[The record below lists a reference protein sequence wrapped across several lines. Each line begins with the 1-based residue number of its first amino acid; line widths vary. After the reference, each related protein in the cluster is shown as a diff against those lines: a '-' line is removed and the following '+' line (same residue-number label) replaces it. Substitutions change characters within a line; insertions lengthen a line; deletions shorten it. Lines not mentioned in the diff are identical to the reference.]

1 MITNAVRL
9 LIICVFAFVPL
20 LLGEFARNKAVNN
33 TNDFILQGR
42 KLKTFPMY
50 ATIFSTWMSIFAFIG
65 AIAYFYEQGPIYMTT
80 VGWDALFA
88 VLFILL
94 GRRIWHYG
102 KVHNYMT
109 PTDFFDDIYDSKKL
123 NVLVTVVSILSTMVY
138 LQVQIVGGILVMNVA
153 TAGVISSYVGGIIF
167 FSILVIYL
175 WAGGLRAVVRTD
187 IFYGILIVLAIVSS
201 GLYLMHVAGGTGQVF
216 PELIAKD
223 PSYVSMPGE
232 EGRHR
237 VVLWISL
244 FFIVPIGAFMGP
256 QIWIRNYAA
265 ESERNFNV
273 IPWLLCLSSIICVG
287 TLFAGSSALVLTD
300 HVDNPDSILLTLL
313 HQYANPF
320 FYTFVI
326 IGIYATIF
334 STANSQV
341 HAIAAVYTIDVHK
354 RYINRKTPERK
365 LVDIAKWTVLIV
377 ALVSYVFIIIVPQ
390 SIFDLGIIALGVQAQ
405 LIVPV
410 AGAFFWK
417 RSTASAAYMGIL
429 SGELTFL
436 VGLVL
441 SGGQDSSICAIAGLI
456 ANLFFFI
463 IMAMTDKPRIRV
475 YKKIETYRREYKLKN
490 Y

>member
-20 LLGEFARNKAVNN
+20 LLGEFARNKAVSN

-175 WAGGLRAVVRTD
+175 WAGGLRAVVMTD

-201 GLYLMHVAGGTGQVF
+201 GCYLMHVAGGADQVF

-265 ESERNFNV
+265 ESERNFNI

-313 HQYANPF
+313 HQYADPF

-341 HAIAAVYTIDVHK
+341 HAIAAV
-354 RYINRKTPERK
+354 
-365 LVDIAKWTVLIV
+365 
-377 ALVSYVFIIIVPQ
+377 
-390 SIFDLGIIALGVQAQ
+390 
-405 LIVPV
+405 
-410 AGAFFWK
+410 
-417 RSTASAAYMGIL
+417 
-429 SGELTFL
+429 
-436 VGLVL
+436 
-441 SGGQDSSICAIAGLI
+441 
-456 ANLFFFI
+456 
-463 IMAMTDKPRIRV
+463 
-475 YKKIETYRREYKLKN
+475 
-490 Y
+490 

>member
-42 KLKTFPMY
+42 KLKTLPMY

-175 WAGGLRAVVRTD
+175 WAGGLRAVVMTD

-354 RYINRKTPERK
+354 RYIKPEDSGTKAGGYRQ
-365 LVDIAKWTVLIV
+365 VD
-377 ALVSYVFIIIVPQ
+377 
-390 SIFDLGIIALGVQAQ
+390 
-405 LIVPV
+405 
-410 AGAFFWK
+410 GAD
-417 RSTASAAYMGIL
+417 RCS
-429 SGELTFL
+429 
-436 VGLVL
+436 
-441 SGGQDSSICAIAGLI
+441 GLI
-456 ANLFFFI
+456 RIHYHSASEHLRSGDHRSGSAGTAHRTGGRSFFLEAFYSQCCLYGYPLRRADISGRSGLKRRAGFQHLCDCRSDRKFVLFYHYG
-463 IMAMTDKPRIRV
+463 DDG
-475 YKKIETYRREYKLKN
+475 
-490 Y
+490 

>member
-1 MITNAVRL
+1 MITNAIRL

-20 LLGEFARNKAVNN
+20 LLGEFARNKAVYN
-33 TNDFILQGR
+33 TSDFILQGR

-50 ATIFSTWMSIFAFIG
+50 ATVFSTWMSIFAFIG
-65 AIAYFYEQGPIYMTT
+65 GIAYFYEQGPIYMTT

-88 VLFILL
+88 VLFIVL

-109 PTDFFDDIYDSKKL
+109 PTDFFADIYDSKSL
-123 NVLVTVVSILSTMVY
+123 NTLVTVVTILSTMVY
-138 LQVQIVGGILVMNVA
+138 LQVQIVGGLLVMNVA
-153 TAGVISSYVGGIIF
+153 TGGIISSYVGGIIF

-175 WAGGLRAVVRTD
+175 WAGGLRAVVMTD
-187 IFYGILIVLAIVSS
+187 IFYGILIVLAIVSA
-201 GLYLMHVAGGTGQVF
+201 GMYLMHVAGGTDYVF
-216 PELIAKD
+216 PTLISRD
-223 PSYVSMPGE
+223 PSYVSMPGV

-237 VVLWISL
+237 VMLWISL
-244 FFIVPIGAFMGP
+244 FFIVPVGAFMGP

-265 ESERNFNV
+265 ESERNFNI

-300 HVDNPDSILLTLL
+300 HVENPDSILLTLL

-320 FYTFVI
+320 FYAFVI
-326 IGIYATIF
+326 VGIYATIF

-341 HAIAAVYTIDVHK
+341 HALAAVYTIDIHK
-354 RYINRKTPERK
+354 RYVNRNASERR
-365 LVDIAKWTVLIV
+365 LVGVAKWTVLVIAV
-377 ALVSYVFIIIVPQ
+377 VSYVFIVVVPQ
-390 SIFDLGIIALGVQAQ
+390 SIFDLGIIALGAQAQ

-417 RSTASAAYMGIL
+417 RSTANAAFMGVI

-436 VGLVL
+436 VGLIL

-463 IMAMTDKPRIRV
+463 VVAVTDKPRIRV
-475 YKKIETYRREYKLKN
+475 YKKIESYRRDYKLKN

>member
-175 WAGGLRAVVRTD
+175 WAGGLRAVVMTD

-201 GLYLMHVAGGTGQVF
+201 GCYLMHVAGGADQV
-216 PELIAKD
+216 
-223 PSYVSMPGE
+223 
-232 EGRHR
+232 
-237 VVLWISL
+237 SL
-244 FFIVPIGAFMGP
+244 
-256 QIWIRNYAA
+256 
-265 ESERNFNV
+265 S
-273 IPWLLCLSSIICVG
+273 
-287 TLFAGSSALVLTD
+287 
-300 HVDNPDSILLTLL
+300 
-313 HQYANPF
+313 
-320 FYTFVI
+320 
-326 IGIYATIF
+326 
-334 STANSQV
+334 
-341 HAIAAVYTIDVHK
+341 
-354 RYINRKTPERK
+354 
-365 LVDIAKWTVLIV
+365 
-377 ALVSYVFIIIVPQ
+377 
-390 SIFDLGIIALGVQAQ
+390 
-405 LIVPV
+405 
-410 AGAFFWK
+410 
-417 RSTASAAYMGIL
+417 
-429 SGELTFL
+429 
-436 VGLVL
+436 
-441 SGGQDSSICAIAGLI
+441 
-456 ANLFFFI
+456 
-463 IMAMTDKPRIRV
+463 
-475 YKKIETYRREYKLKN
+475 
-490 Y
+490 

>member
-42 KLKTFPMY
+42 KLKTLPMY

-175 WAGGLRAVVRTD
+175 WAGGLRAVVMTD

-223 PSYVSMPGE
+223 PSYV
-232 EGRHR
+232 
-237 VVLWISL
+237 
-244 FFIVPIGAFMGP
+244 
-256 QIWIRNYAA
+256 
-265 ESERNFNV
+265 
-273 IPWLLCLSSIICVG
+273 
-287 TLFAGSSALVLTD
+287 
-300 HVDNPDSILLTLL
+300 
-313 HQYANPF
+313 
-320 FYTFVI
+320 
-326 IGIYATIF
+326 
-334 STANSQV
+334 
-341 HAIAAVYTIDVHK
+341 
-354 RYINRKTPERK
+354 
-365 LVDIAKWTVLIV
+365 
-377 ALVSYVFIIIVPQ
+377 
-390 SIFDLGIIALGVQAQ
+390 IALCNAWFCGYPCSSSF
-405 LIVPV
+405 LSELL
-410 AGAFFWK
+410 WDL
-417 RSTASAAYMGIL
+417 RSGSEITRR
-429 SGELTFL
+429 
-436 VGLVL
+436 
-441 SGGQDSSICAIAGLI
+441 
-456 ANLFFFI
+456 N
-463 IMAMTDKPRIRV
+463 
-475 YKKIETYRREYKLKN
+475 RREISTLSRGCYACPLL
-490 Y
+490 YVSEPYLQGAPRWC

>member
-1 MITNAVRL
+1 M
-9 LIICVFAFVPL
+9 
-20 LLGEFARNKAVNN
+20 
-33 TNDFILQGR
+33 
-42 KLKTFPMY
+42 
-50 ATIFSTWMSIFAFIG
+50 
-65 AIAYFYEQGPIYMTT
+65 
-80 VGWDALFA
+80 
-88 VLFILL
+88 
-94 GRRIWHYG
+94 
-102 KVHNYMT
+102 
-109 PTDFFDDIYDSKKL
+109 
-123 NVLVTVVSILSTMVY
+123 
-138 LQVQIVGGILVMNVA
+138 
-153 TAGVISSYVGGIIF
+153 
-167 FSILVIYL
+167 
-175 WAGGLRAVVRTD
+175 
-187 IFYGILIVLAIVSS
+187 
-201 GLYLMHVAGGTGQVF
+201 
-216 PELIAKD
+216 
-223 PSYVSMPGE
+223 
-232 EGRHR
+232 
-237 VVLWISL
+237 
-244 FFIVPIGAFMGP
+244 
-256 QIWIRNYAA
+256 
-265 ESERNFNV
+265 
-273 IPWLLCLSSIICVG
+273 
-287 TLFAGSSALVLTD
+287 LTD

-341 HAIAAVYTIDVHK
+341 HALAAVYTIDVHK

-417 RSTASAAYMGIL
+417 RSTASAAYTGII

-436 VGLVL
+436 VGLIL
-441 SGGQDSSICAIAGLI
+441 SGGQDSSISAIAGLI

>member
-1 MITNAVRL
+1 MHSL
-9 LIICVFAFVPL
+9 
-20 LLGEFARNKAVNN
+20 
-33 TNDFILQGR
+33 
-42 KLKTFPMY
+42 
-50 ATIFSTWMSIFAFIG
+50 
-65 AIAYFYEQGPIYMTT
+65 
-80 VGWDALFA
+80 
-88 VLFILL
+88 
-94 GRRIWHYG
+94 
-102 KVHNYMT
+102 
-109 PTDFFDDIYDSKKL
+109 PT
-123 NVLVTVVSILSTMVY
+123 
-138 LQVQIVGGILVMNVA
+138 
-153 TAGVISSYVGGIIF
+153 
-167 FSILVIYL
+167 ILVIAWFCGYPCSSSFLSELL
-175 WAGGLRAVVRTD
+175 WDLR
-187 IFYGILIVLAIVSS
+187 S
-201 GLYLMHVAGGTGQVF
+201 GS
-216 PELIAKD
+216 EI
-223 PSYVSMPGE
+223 
-232 EGRHR
+232 
-237 VVLWISL
+237 
-244 FFIVPIGAFMGP
+244 
-256 QIWIRNYAA
+256 AA

-273 IPWLLCLSSIICVG
+273 IPWLLCLSSIMCRNLICRE
-287 TLFAGSSALVLTD
+287 LRAGADRSCGQSG
-300 HVDNPDSILLTLL
+300 SILLTLL

-441 SGGQDSSICAIAGLI
+441 SGGQDSSICANAGLI